1 MSLFEDVLIVEFE
14 KKTQTPQ
21 IAWRY
26 LTDAACAHV
35 NNNSTIPI
43 GLAAI
48 CAPAAG
54 KCQKRGME
62 FTFTISDG
70 RARQQYG
77 FVKQLFVASTDEELS
92 THVVCILGPKPM
104 YVWFTW
110 ILRLVH
116 ARLLHDPS
124 RGSAVE
130 LLNAIR
136 KAGTT
141 DHSDFTFRLALDH
154 GASPALYTFPLHPP
168 GAFGMRTMEPH
179 ILNNRSFTNKLQS
192 PTVLLVLLSALLHE
206 QKVLLV
212 HDERDVL
219 RGTCQLLLRLLA
231 PFTWKHLLIPVL
243 PEELLHYAHAPIPYL
258 MGVTTDAYSKASSI
272 ITNAIVFNLHE
283 ERIELRNLTDG
294 FPTLCCDACPVI
306 PPASTATVPFAKLST
321 RHTSPNS
328 NHSAVDTFRHDLQHC
343 FMNTPDGIEACVN
356 AFFFHVFGQVDV
368 ANKSGIIQDV
378 MDQFLRTA
386 NAIHPPSLV
395 RFLTALSSREVL
407 LLYFAHVVASPK
419 GAHFHGPAA
428 VCGRSADP
436 SSYVSLKRLLQKR
449 ATYVQEYPSIVQI
462 LNGFCGHGSTNG
474 NVDRGW
480 TTKELRP
487 LADAS
492 YHMDQCALM
501 VDILWERLGDSNF
514 STLSAVLH
522 MLVFLAIHGCEIAM
536 EYMRFKECQ
545 RDHCQFLQRHPAKS
559 IVDNAAMLLDFM
571 ASPHRWFAMRASRS
585 QELWLSTVVFP
596 RLDIRPMA
604 KGVPSFAA
612 LHHTIGRFHQPVHSV
627 NLLDLDY
634 GVPPSSSSSGVK
646 MAAVNDD
653 PFDTNAAFP
662 THWG

>member
-1 MSLFEDVLIVEFE
+1 MTLFEDVIIVEFE
-14 KKTQTPQ
+14 KQTQTPQ

-35 NNNSTIPI
+35 NNKSTIPV

-54 KCQKRGME
+54 KFQKRGME

-77 FVKQLFVASTDEELS
+77 YVKQIFVVTEDMSTQ
-92 THVVCILGPKPM
+92 VVCILGPKPM

-110 ILRLVH
+110 VLRLFH

-124 RGSAVE
+124 RRSAVT
-130 LLNAIR
+130 LLNAVR
-136 KAGTT
+136 KAA
-141 DHSDFTFRLALDH
+141 DADFTFRLALDH
-154 GASPALYTFPLHPP
+154 STNPALYTFPLHPP
-168 GAFGMRTMEPH
+168 GTFGLRTMDPH

-219 RGTCQLLLRLLA
+219 RGTCQLLLRLLV

-243 PEELLHYAHAPIPYL
+243 PLDLLSYAQAPIPYL
-258 MGVTTDAYSKASSI
+258 LGLTTDAYSRAAL
-272 ITNAIVFNLHE
+272 TNAIVFNLHE
-283 ERIELRNLTDG
+283 ERIELHNLYAG
-294 FPTLCCDACPVI
+294 FPTLCCDECPFI
-306 PPASTATVPFAKLST
+306 PPESNAAVPFAKLASSA
-321 RHTSPNS
+321 RHAATGNAPHS
-328 NHSAVDTFRHDLQHC
+328 NLVDAFRHDLQHC

-356 AFFFHVFGQVDV
+356 ALFLHVFGQIDWTRVGTTQE
-368 ANKSGIIQDV
+368 ATERFQ
-378 MDQFLRTA
+378 R
-386 NAIHPPSLV
+386 AIAGQYPPSMV
-395 RFLTALSSREVL
+395 RFFTGLCSREVL
-407 LLYFAHVVASPK
+407 GLYFTHALSTKAT
-419 GAHFHGPAA
+419 HFHGPLA
-428 VCGRSADP
+428 VCSRGADQT
-436 SSYVSLKRLLQKR
+436 YAALKRALQKR
-449 ATYVQEYPSIVQI
+449 ATYIQEYPSIVQI
-462 LNGFCGHGSTNG
+462 LNGFCSTTAGTNER
-474 NVDRGW
+474 DF

-501 VDILWERLGDSNF
+501 VDILWERLGDANF
-514 STLSAVLH
+514 STLSCVLQV
-522 MLVFLAIHGCEIAM
+522 LVFLAIYGCEIAM

-545 RDHCQFLQRHPAKS
+545 RDHCQFLQQHPAKC
-559 IVDNAAMLLDFM
+559 IVDKAALLLDFM
-571 ASPHRWFAMRASRS
+571 ASPHRWFTMRATRS

-596 RLDIRPMA
+596 RLDIWTLSKRTSAIP
-604 KGVPSFAA
+604 PFAT

-627 NLLDLDY
+627 NLLDLDFH
-634 GVPPSSSSSGVK
+634 VPASPGLTSKSTHELHG
-646 MAAVNDD
+646 D
-653 PFDTNAAFP
+653 PFDANASFP

>member
-1 MSLFEDVLIVEFE
+1 
-14 KKTQTPQ
+14 
-21 IAWRY
+21 
-26 LTDAACAHV
+26 
-35 NNNSTIPI
+35 
-43 GLAAI
+43 
-48 CAPAAG
+48 
-54 KCQKRGME
+54 ME

-92 THVVCILGPKPM
+92 THVVPM

-154 GASPALYTFPLHPP
+154 GAGPALYTFPLHPP

-179 ILNNRSFTNKLQS
+179 I
-192 PTVLLVLLSALLHE
+192 
-206 QKVLLV
+206 
-212 HDERDVL
+212 
-219 RGTCQLLLRLLA
+219 
-231 PFTWKHLLIPVL
+231 HLLIPVL

-321 RHTSPNS
+321 RHTSPNF

-343 FMNTPDGIEACVN
+343 FMNTPG
-356 AFFFHVFGQVDV
+356 
-368 ANKSGIIQDV
+368 
-378 MDQFLRTA
+378 
-386 NAIHPPSLV
+386 
-395 RFLTALSSREVL
+395 
-407 LLYFAHVVASPK
+407 
-419 GAHFHGPAA
+419 
-428 VCGRSADP
+428 
-436 SSYVSLKRLLQKR
+436 
-449 ATYVQEYPSIVQI
+449 
-462 LNGFCGHGSTNG
+462 
-474 NVDRGW
+474 
-480 TTKELRP
+480 
-487 LADAS
+487 
-492 YHMDQCALM
+492 
-501 VDILWERLGDSNF
+501 
-514 STLSAVLH
+514 
-522 MLVFLAIHGCEIAM
+522 
-536 EYMRFKECQ
+536 
-545 RDHCQFLQRHPAKS
+545 